1 LKIGNCQFYLVI
13 FLSLLIAAFLAL
25 AGRCFY
31 LQYLKGDYYYAR
43 CISQQQSCNPQRPRR
58 GVILDC
64 RGRVLAA
71 SNRVAVVFAEP
82 RLIKEPKSTSSRLAP
97 VVDMGAHEICKLI
110 MESGNP
116 GYVKVK
122 TDADALQCSAAG
134 RIYGVGVQ
142 YDWLRHYPMGRLAS
156 HAVGFTSTDNRG
168 LDGIEFKYD
177 KELTGSAAE
186 NIFFADVH
194 RRPICL
200 KERNGAL
207 IDGRGIILTLDA
219 AIQQFARAELAKQR
233 ESYQAESAVAI
244 VAEPKTGAILA
255 MVSLPDFDPNDAGSA
270 DANSLRNRAITD
282 QFEPGSIIKPV
293 IVAIAVDSTAVGRY
307 ETIFCENGNYIG
319 KGFGRI
325 GEYRRGF
332 GDLTISQILIESSNI
347 GMAKIGQKLGKEKL
361 HDGLKLFGFGQE
373 TGIELPGEAAGLL
386 RPAHNWTGYSVTR
399 IPFGQEISVTAIQL
413 VQAFC
418 IIANGGHLV
427 WPHLVRA
434 MVDDNGTVI
443 KHRPATPAIGY
454 IVKPEVAK
462 WLVSDPLVGVINEG
476 TGTRAKLDK
485 WQAFGKSGTAQIARP
500 AGGGYEEN
508 AYIASFVAGA
518 PAEDPQV
525 IVLVSI
531 RRPNVRLG
539 KGYTGGMVAAPVV
552 AAILGKTLNY
562 LQTRQPR
569 LTPRDERSEFLPLR
583 AQSSPSF

>member
-1 LKIGNCQFYLVI
+1 LKIGNCQFYLVT

-25 AGRCFY
+25 GGRCFY
-31 LQYLKGDYYYAR
+31 LQYLKGDYYYSR
-43 CISQQQSCNPQRPRR
+43 CIKQQQSCNPQRPRR

-82 RLIKEPKSTSSRLAP
+82 RLIKEPKSTSNRLAP
-97 VVDMGAHEICKLI
+97 VLDMGAHEICKLI
-110 MESGNP
+110 LESRNP
-116 GYVKVK
+116 GYAKIK
-122 TDADALQCSAAG
+122 AGADAPQCSAAG
-134 RIYGVGVQ
+134 RIYGIGVQ

-168 LDGIEFKYD
+168 LGGIEFKYD

-207 IDGRGIILTLDA
+207 VDGRGIILTLDA

-233 ESYQAESAVAI
+233 ESYQAESAAAI

-255 MVSLPDFDPNDAGSA
+255 MVSLPDFDPNDAGSV

-293 IVAIAVDSTAVGRY
+293 TVAIAVDTAAVGRY
-307 ETIFCENGNYIG
+307 ETIFCEHGNYVG
-319 KGFGRI
+319 HGFGRI

-347 GMAKIGQKLGKEKL
+347 GMAKIGQKLGKERL
-361 HDGLKLFGFGQE
+361 YEGLKLFGFGSQ
-373 TGIELPGEAAGLL
+373 TGIELPGEAEGLL
-386 RPAHNWTGYSVTR
+386 RPAQNWTGYSVTR

-418 IIANGGHLV
+418 IIANGGHLIR
-427 WPHLVRA
+427 PHLVRA
-434 MVDDNGTVI
+434 MVDDNGAVI
-443 KHRPATPAIGY
+443 KLRPTTPPIGY
-454 IVKPEVAK
+454 IIKPEVAK

-476 TGTRAKLDK
+476 TGTRAKLKK
-485 WQAFGKSGTAQIARP
+485 WQAFGKTGTAQIAR
-500 AGGGYEEN
+500 AEGGGYEEN

-525 IVLVSI
+525 IVLVTI
-531 RRPNVRLG
+531 RRPNVKLG
-539 KGYTGGMVAAPVV
+539 KGYTGGMVAAPVA
-552 AAILGKTLNY
+552 AAILEKTLNY

-569 LTPRDERSEFLPLR
+569 LATTGL
-583 AQSSPSF
+583 